1 MKAKRKGMSTKP
13 AFETRLDRMESSIN
27 HIRVT
32 MKDTQ
37 KKVEQL
43 NQKSLR
49 KKSQRSRKR
58 NILYSPTQ
66 HQPQPRRNS
75 PRNVWSP
82 NGTEFNDLLQDSTVN
97 SYLHQRRNHSS
108 SGNTTVNSSTAPQ
121 YNWMGEL
128 NQMLNLFQHPTV
140 KSLFRLGHPPT
151 NPSANTGSLNQ
162 TRVTDFTDLLKL
174 LDNPSIQA
182 LLKKVL

>member
-1 MKAKRKGMSTKP
+1 MKAKKKGMSTKP
-13 AFETRLDRMESSIN
+13 TFETRLDRMESSIN

-37 KKVEQL
+37 KKVEKL
-43 NQKSLR
+43 NQKSSR
-49 KKSQRSRKR
+49 KKSQRSRKK

-66 HQPQPRRNS
+66 HQPIPKRNS
-75 PRNVWSP
+75 SRNVWSP
-82 NGTEFNDLLQDSTVN
+82 NGTEFEDLLQDSTVN
-97 SYLHQRRNHSS
+97 SFLHQRRNNS
-108 SGNTTVNSSTAPQ
+108 NTRKSNSNSSAVPQ
-121 YNWMGEL
+121 WNWMGEL

-140 KSLFRLGHPPT
+140 KSLFQLGQPPT
-151 NPSANTGSLNQ
+151 NPSANTGNLNQ
-162 TRVTDFTDLLKL
+162 TRVSDYTELLKV